1 MALYCPACKNEI
13 LPYLKTGE
21 FKQIQLVPAK
31 NVVFQDAMEYLTSYQ
46 FYFCIHCKVV
56 YYEKHE
62 SYLIKPLQKEEP
74 IAKDPGKVSNAV
86 KGKVGK

>member
-21 FKQIQLVPAK
+21 FKQIQ
-31 NVVFQDAMEYLTSYQ
+31 NEYLTSYQ

-56 YYEKHE
+56 YYEEHE
-62 SYLIKPLQKEEP
+62 TYKFLPLQKEEP
-74 IAKDPGKVSNAV
+74 IAKDTGKVSNAV